1 VAARTLLLFKVVP
14 TQQDVAQLYVN
25 KQHKY
30 FMLKK
35 ILTSPWTALLTLAL
49 IVSIR
54 IADPVFVESV
64 RLRYFDTLITAKEPT
79 FNNIVTVNIDEPTL
93 DKYGQWP
100 LPRAEYAKIIKDLY
114 DRGASLVVLNV
125 LMAEPD
131 RTGGDAGLSAALK
144 NYPVILGSVPSNKT
158 KNTPRVPGSAVL
170 GPEWLDQIVQYSGL
184 IANVPQLENSAAGVG
199 IVSTLPE
206 VDGVNRR
213 MPLIVAVDDKLYPA
227 LSLETLRVAAG
238 DSTFQVKLFEGGV
251 EKMRVPKFGPVTTD
265 NLGRVWIDWSQE
277 SRSFGLTKLPKDLE
291 GAIVIVGPTAAGI
304 GNPVPTSKGA
314 VWPHEV
320 QAAVIGTMM
329 NGVVIQ
335 RPDYADGVEILALL
349 AFGILLIFLSRWTY
363 VGIGATVVIVGA
375 VVPGTMWAFTNWL
388 ILSDATAISFGLI
401 LVALHTYGVKFVSEF
416 LQKQAVK
423 KQFAGYCSPEVVRLL
438 QENPDLIKKGIKKDV
453 SVMFSDLR
461 GFTPIGEYFDKP
473 GNGGPQGLATYM
485 NGYMDAITIPIID
498 ANGMVLKYVGDASM
512 HIHGAPLDDDRH
524 AHTIVAVGL
533 EMLDAVD
540 EYTEIMEAQGLPPAA
555 MGWGCNTGYGY
566 IGEMGS
572 TARHGYDILGDMVST
587 AARLEAR
594 CKAYG
599 VLCIIGAETYN
610 RTKDDFFYLLLDNLQ
625 PKGKTVA
632 DLIYTV
638 LRTRG
643 IDYARDKIAHDV
655 MHDLYRQKKFDEAA
669 AMCAKLKGNFGGQMD
684 KYYKIWI
691 ERCDFM
697 KLQDLGDNW
706 NGEFVAHEK

>member
-1 VAARTLLLFKVVP
+1 MKVE
-14 TQQDVAQLYVN
+14 
-25 KQHKY
+25 
-30 FMLKK
+30 FKK

-49 IVSIR
+49 VVGIR
-54 IADPVFVESV
+54 IADPTFVESV
-64 RLRYFDTLITAKEPT
+64 RLRYFDTLITSKEVT
-79 FNNIVTVNIDEPTL
+79 VNNIVTVDIDERSL
-93 DKYGQWP
+93 DNYGQWP
-100 LPRAEYAKIIKDLY
+100 LPRAEYSRIVRDLY
-114 DRGASLVVLNV
+114 SRGAGLVVLNV
-125 LMAEPD
+125 LMPEPD
-131 RTGGDAGLSAALK
+131 RSGGDSALGQTLK
-144 NYPVILGSVPSNKT
+144 EFPVVLGSVPSQKT

-170 GPEWLDQIVQYSGL
+170 GPEFLDQIVQYPGL
-184 IANVPQLENSAAGVG
+184 IANIPQLENNAAGVG

-213 MPLIVAVDDKLYPA
+213 MPLIVTVDGKLYPA

-251 EKMRVPKFGPVTTD
+251 EKMRIPKFGPISTD
-265 NLGRVWIDWSQE
+265 PLGRVWIDWSQE
-277 SRSFGLTKLPKDLE
+277 SRSFSLTQLPKDLM

-304 GNPVPTSKGA
+304 SNPVPTSKGA
-314 VWPHEV
+314 VFPHEV
-320 QAAVIGTMM
+320 QAAVIGTMA

-335 RPDYADGVEILALL
+335 RPDYADGVEIAALL
-349 AFGILLIFLSRWTY
+349 AFGLLLIFLSRWTY
-363 VGIGATVVIVGA
+363 VGICATVVIVGA
-375 VVPGTMWAFTNWL
+375 VIPGTIYAFNSWL
-388 ILSDATAISFGLI
+388 ILGDATALAAGLVI
-401 LVALHTYGVKFVSEF
+401 VALHTYGVKFVSEF
-416 LQKQAVK
+416 LQKQAIK

-473 GNGGPQGLATYM
+473 GNGGPQGLANYM

-533 EMLDAVD
+533 EMLDRVD
-540 EYTEIMEAQGLPPAA
+540 EYTKTMEAQGLPPAA
-555 MGWGCNTGYGY
+555 MGWGCNTGDGY

-643 IDYARDKIAHDV
+643 VDYTRDKIAHDV

-669 AMCAKLKGNFGGQMD
+669 AMCKKLIGNFGGQMD

-697 KLQDLGDNW
+697 KQQDLGDNW
-706 NGEFVAHEK
+706 NGEFIAHEK

>member
-1 VAARTLLLFKVVP
+1 
-14 TQQDVAQLYVN
+14 
-25 KQHKY
+25 
-30 FMLKK
+30 MLKK
-35 ILTSPWTALLTLAL
+35 ILLSPWTALLTLAL
-49 IVSIR
+49 VVGIR
-54 IADPVFVESV
+54 IADPSFVESV
-64 RLRYFDTLITAKEPT
+64 RLRYFDTLITAKAPT
-79 FNNIVTVNIDEPTL
+79 ENNIYTVNIDEAAL

-114 DRGASLVVLNV
+114 DRGAGLVVLNV

-131 RTGGDAGLSAALK
+131 RTGGDASLSAALK
-144 NYPVILGSVPSNKT
+144 NYPVVLGSVPSNKT
-158 KNTPRVPGSAVL
+158 KNTPRAPGSAVVNSDYL
-170 GPEWLDQIVQYSGL
+170 NQIVTYPGL
-184 IANVPQLENSAAGVG
+184 IANVSQLENSAAGVG
-199 IVSTLPE
+199 IVNTLPE
-206 VDGVNRR
+206 IDGVNRR
-213 MPLIVAVDDKLYPA
+213 IPLIVTVDGKLYPGLA
-227 LSLETLRVAAG
+227 LETLRVATAN
-238 DSTFQVKLFEGGV
+238 STFQVKLFEGGV
-251 EKMRVPKFGPVTTD
+251 EKMRLAGDIGIIPTD
-265 NLGRVWIDWSQE
+265 ALGRVWIDWSQQ
-277 SRSFGLTKLPKDLE
+277 SKSVNLTKLPKDFG
-291 GAIVIVGPTAAGI
+291 GAIVVVGPTAAGI
-304 GNPVPTSKGA
+304 SNPVPTSLGA
-314 VWPHEV
+314 IFPHEV
-320 QAAVIGTMM
+320 QAAVMATMI
-329 NGVVIQ
+329 NKTNIQ
-335 RPDYADGVEILALL
+335 RPDYADGVEIIALL
-349 AFGILLIFLSRWTY
+349 LAGIALLFLTRWTY
-363 VGIGATVVIVGA
+363 VGIASGVVIIGSSVFAGSYA
-375 VVPGTMWAFTNWL
+375 YSQFAWL
-388 ILSDATAISFGLI
+388 FDSTAIVVGLV
-401 LVALHTYGVKFVSEF
+401 LVMLHAYGVKFVSEF
-416 LQKQAVK
+416 LQKQAIK

-473 GNGGPQGLATYM
+473 GNGGPEGLAKYM

-524 AHTIVAVGL
+524 AHTIVKVGL
-533 EMLDAVD
+533 EMLDRVD
-540 EYTEIMEAQGLPPAA
+540 EYTKIMEAQGLPPAA
-555 MGWGCNTGYGY
+555 MGWGCNTGDGY

-638 LRTRG
+638 LRTKG
-643 IDYARDKIAHDV
+643 ADYTRDKIAHDV
-655 MHDLYRQKKFDEAA
+655 MHDLYRAKKFDEAA
-669 AMCAKLKGNFGGQMD
+669 DMCKKLNGNFGGQMD
-684 KYYKIWI
+684 KYYKMWI

-697 KLQDLGDNW
+697 KQQDLGDNW

>member
-1 VAARTLLLFKVVP
+1 
-14 TQQDVAQLYVN
+14 
-25 KQHKY
+25 
-30 FMLKK
+30 MLKK
-35 ILTSPWTALLTLAL
+35 IILSPWTALLTLAL
-49 IVSIR
+49 VVGIR
-54 IADPVFVESV
+54 VADPTFVESV
-64 RLRYFDTLITAKEPT
+64 RLRYFDTLITAKAPT
-79 FNNIVTVNIDEPTL
+79 ENNIYTVNIDEASL

-100 LPRAEYAKIIKDLY
+100 LPRAEYAKIIQDLY
-114 DRGASLVVLNV
+114 ARHAGLVVLNV

-131 RTGGDAGLSAALK
+131 RTGGDASLSSALK
-144 NYPVILGSVPSNKT
+144 NYPVVLGSVPSNKT
-158 KNTPRVPGSAVL
+158 KNSPRNPGSVVL
-170 GPEWLDQIVQYSGL
+170 GPEWLDQIVTYPGL
-184 IANVPQLENSAAGVG
+184 IANIPQLENNAAGIG

-206 VDGVNRR
+206 VDAVNRR
-213 MPLIVAVDDKLYPA
+213 VPLIVTVDGKLYPSIA
-227 LSLETLRVAAG
+227 METLRVAAG

-251 EKMRVPKFGPVTTD
+251 EKMRIPKFGPVTTD
-265 NLGRVWIDWSQE
+265 NLGRIWVDWSQTNK
-277 SRSFGLTKLPKDLE
+277 SVSLTNLPKDFG

-304 GNPVPTSKGA
+304 TNPLPTSKGA
-314 VWPHEV
+314 VWPHDAH
-320 QAAVIGTMM
+320 AAVIGTMA
-329 NGVVIQ
+329 NNVVIE
-335 RPDYADGVEILALL
+335 RPDYADGAEIVALL
-349 AFGILLIFLSRWTY
+349 AFGLLLIFLSRWTY
-363 VGIGATVVIVGA
+363 VGICATVVIVGA
-375 VVPGTMWAFTNWL
+375 VVPGTMYAFTNWL

-416 LQKQAVK
+416 LQKQAIK

-438 QENPDLIKKGIKKDV
+438 QENPDLIKKGVKKDV

-473 GNGGPQGLATYM
+473 GNGGPQGLANYM

-512 HIHGAPLDDDRH
+512 HIHGAPLDDDKH

-533 EMLDAVD
+533 EMLDRVD
-540 EYTEIMEAQGLPPAA
+540 EYTKIMEAQGLPPAA
-555 MGWGCNTGYGY
+555 MGWGCNTGDGY

-610 RTKDDFFYLLLDNLQ
+610 RTKDDFFYLMLDNLQ

-632 DLIYTV
+632 DLIYTA

-643 IDYARDKIAHDV
+643 EDYSKELATHNK
-655 MHDLYRQKKFDEAA
+655 MHELYKQKQFDAA
-669 AMCAKLKGNFGGQMD
+669 AILCGELKGKFGGQMD
-684 KYYKIWI
+684 KYYKMWI

-697 KLQDLGDNW
+697 KQQDLGDNW

>member
-1 VAARTLLLFKVVP
+1 VLF
-14 TQQDVAQLYVN
+14 
-25 KQHKY
+25 
-30 FMLKK
+30 
-35 ILTSPWTALLTLAL
+35 
-49 IVSIR
+49 
-54 IADPVFVESV
+54 
-64 RLRYFDTLITAKEPT
+64 
-79 FNNIVTVNIDEPTL
+79 
-93 DKYGQWP
+93 
-100 LPRAEYAKIIKDLY
+100 
-114 DRGASLVVLNV
+114 
-125 LMAEPD
+125 
-131 RTGGDAGLSAALK
+131 
-144 NYPVILGSVPSNKT
+144 
-158 KNTPRVPGSAVL
+158 
-170 GPEWLDQIVQYSGL
+170 
-184 IANVPQLENSAAGVG
+184 
-199 IVSTLPE
+199 
-206 VDGVNRR
+206 
-213 MPLIVAVDDKLYPA
+213 
-227 LSLETLRVAAG
+227 
-238 DSTFQVKLFEGGV
+238 
-251 EKMRVPKFGPVTTD
+251 
-265 NLGRVWIDWSQE
+265 
-277 SRSFGLTKLPKDLE
+277 RS
-291 GAIVIVGPTAAGI
+291 
-304 GNPVPTSKGA
+304 
-314 VWPHEV
+314 
-320 QAAVIGTMM
+320 
-329 NGVVIQ
+329 
-335 RPDYADGVEILALL
+335 
-349 AFGILLIFLSRWTY
+349 
-363 VGIGATVVIVGA
+363 
-375 VVPGTMWAFTNWL
+375 
-388 ILSDATAISFGLI
+388 
-401 LVALHTYGVKFVSEF
+401 LHTYGVKFVSEF
-416 LQKQAVK
+416 LQKQAIK

-473 GNGGPQGLATYM
+473 GNGGPEGLAKYM

-533 EMLDAVD
+533 EMLDRVD
-540 EYTEIMEAQGLPPAA
+540 AFTKEKEAQGLPPAA

-643 IDYARDKIAHDV
+643 EDYTRDKIAHDV
-655 MHDLYRQKKFDEAA
+655 MHDLYRQKQFDEAA
-669 AMCAKLKGNFGGQMD
+669 AMCEKLKGSFGGQMD
-684 KYYKIWI
+684 KYYKMWI

-697 KLQDLGDNW
+697 KQQDLGDNW